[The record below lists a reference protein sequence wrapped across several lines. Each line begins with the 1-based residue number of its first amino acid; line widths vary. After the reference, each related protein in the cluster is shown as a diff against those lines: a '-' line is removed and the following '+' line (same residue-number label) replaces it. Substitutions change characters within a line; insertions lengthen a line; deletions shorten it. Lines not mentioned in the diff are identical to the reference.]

1 MGYLAEEV
9 SKSKDDGN
17 IPVTIQTGYH
27 INQHYWKIN
36 YFKILRWHQRMAFLL
51 RSFIRPSL
59 TTLCKAKIVTQRLFN
74 DPIEYYEFACLWAP
88 RVRVRAQAADKFD
101 SPSTMAA
108 SLLHSC
114 RTYATYPL
122 IFASAQNNCM
132 LFCTFRGRA
141 LCACD
146 VRAW

>member
-1 MGYLAEEV
+1 
-9 SKSKDDGN
+9 
-17 IPVTIQTGYH
+17 
-27 INQHYWKIN
+27 
-36 YFKILRWHQRMAFLL
+36 MAFLL
-51 RSFIRPSL
+51 WSFIRPSL
-59 TTLCKAKIVTQRLFN
+59 TKLCKAKIVTQRLFN

-88 RVRVRAQAADKFD
+88 RARARAQAADKFD

-132 LFCTFRGRA
+132 LFCAFRGRA
-141 LCACD
+141 LCACV
-146 VRAW
+146 VRAWRVQRDLRSSLFHLLWEMKWNPESGRFSVSNINILCFLIAIKLE